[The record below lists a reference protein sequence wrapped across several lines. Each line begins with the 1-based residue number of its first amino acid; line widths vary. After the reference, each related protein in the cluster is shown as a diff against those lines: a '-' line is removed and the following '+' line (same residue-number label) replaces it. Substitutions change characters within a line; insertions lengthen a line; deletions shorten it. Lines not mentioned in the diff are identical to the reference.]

1 MKSWSMVRWSPWKSA
16 LAGAVIGFLEA
27 AGSEHEKRAAHR
39 PLAVV
44 RFDERQRDR
53 LARPAGLWFLDPL
66 PRPGGDDGGSRR
78 EAGKLQLDRITPLRL
93 ARELAGRFT
102 RPD

>member
-1 MKSWSMVRWSPWKSA
+1 MVRWSPWKSA

-53 LARPAGLWFLDPL
+53 LAWPAGLWLLDPL
-66 PRPGGDDGGSRR
+66 PRPGEDGGGRR
-78 EAGKLQLDRITPLRL
+78 RDARHLKLDRIAPLRL